1 MQGTEADGVADAMI
15 EANVG
20 FDHRIGHFASMK
32 RQKNNR
38 LTPKKD

>member
-1 MQGTEADGVADAMI
+1 MT
-15 EANVG
+15 G